1 MTCAPGMK
9 DRGWDRD
16 LRRDLV
22 ALTDAYAAGLLVSLL
37 DGPEREALQLS
48 HLESMAAAA
57 GLGVAEFPIRDG
69 SVPGSVEALVALV
82 DRILGAAYA
91 GQTVVIHCR
100 EGRGRT
106 GLVAA
111 CCLAALGREAGEAL
125 AATRSV
131 RAGAVETAEQA
142 EFVCRFADWWRRVR
156 RP

>member
-22 ALTDAYAAGLLVSLL
+22 TLGDAFRANLLVNLL
-37 DGPEREALQLS
+37 DAAEQEALQLS
-48 HLESMAAAA
+48 HLEAMAAAL
-57 GLGVAEFPIRDG
+57 GLQVVAFPIRDG
-69 SVPGSVEALVALV
+69 SVPESVEALVSIV

-91 GQTVVIHCR
+91 SQTVVIHCR
-100 EGRGRT
+100 EGRGRA

-111 CCLAALGREAGEAL
+111 CCLTALGREAGEAL
-125 AATRSV
+125 AATRSA

-142 EFVCRFADWWRRVR
+142 EFVCRFADWWRRTR